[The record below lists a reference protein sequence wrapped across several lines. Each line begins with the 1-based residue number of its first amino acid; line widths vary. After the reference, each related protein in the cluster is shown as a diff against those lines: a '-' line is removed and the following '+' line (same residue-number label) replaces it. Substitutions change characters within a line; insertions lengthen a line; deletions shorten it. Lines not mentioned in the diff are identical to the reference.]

1 MMEKGKLSFSL
12 QKYDKTPSDRTE
24 EKGNSILYYFILN
37 FTIFCGKHFKSCSTC
52 TTWNK
57 STSDVLVSGYI

>member
-24 EKGNSILYYFILN
+24 GKGSSTSYFSMLN
-37 FTIFCGKHFKSCSTC
+37 FPKFCGRYFKSHSASMIR
-52 TTWNK
+52 NK
-57 STSDVLVSGYI
+57 STSDVLV